1 MWSVDDNL
9 DMSSA
14 FIGFYELD
22 NIKNETII
30 NAIKDILLR
39 CPLNLE
45 DYLDQTYDGANNM
58 IGKRSG
64 VSTKFLLKAMVTH
77 CQGDCLSLAIK
88 SLTKECTI
96 LRGVVKTVSQICVS
110 VKCSP
115 KRGKVLGSIVENIEE
130 ELEKSS
136 RSDSKRFN
144 KLSITRRAIRAKCF
158 KKILDN
164 DHALLELWEQSLK

>member
-30 NAIKDILLR
+30 NTIKDIRLR

-58 IGKRSG
+58 IGKRSE

-88 SLTKECTI
+88 
-96 LRGVVKTVSQICVS
+96 
-110 VKCSP
+110 
-115 KRGKVLGSIVENIEE
+115 
-130 ELEKSS
+130 
-136 RSDSKRFN
+136 
-144 KLSITRRAIRAKCF
+144 
-158 KKILDN
+158 
-164 DHALLELWEQSLK
+164 